1 MNEEKDLLKR
11 YGRKTPF
18 RVPDGYFEN
27 FADRLMQ
34 QLPEKESI
42 EEPTVRLW
50 DRVKP
55 WLYMAA
61 MFVGLMFSIRTLIST
76 DPAAEPAA
84 CETIAGIPV
93 DDIEPIMDYTLM
105 DDYTLYQ
112 YLTEADFDMSN
123 HE

>member
-61 MFVGLMFSIRTLIST
+61 MFVGLMFSIRTLIGT

-84 CETIAGIPV
+84 SETIAGIPV

-123 HE
+123 QE